1 MDVTHVKIEIDLM
14 ELGQSGKVNRS
25 KQNDKYKKKKID
37 LEIFPSKSKNN

>member
-25 KQNDKYKKKKID
+25 KQNDKYKKKNRSGDIP
-37 LEIFPSKSKNN
+37 E